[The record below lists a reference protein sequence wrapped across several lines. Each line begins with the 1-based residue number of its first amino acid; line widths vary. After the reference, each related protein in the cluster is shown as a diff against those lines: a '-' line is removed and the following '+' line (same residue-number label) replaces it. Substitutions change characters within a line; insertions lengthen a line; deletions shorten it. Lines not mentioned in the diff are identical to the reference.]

1 MKRLAAAFTVI
12 VLAVL
17 SALAGMQSPTTKDQ
31 QPRDGRNADKLIQ
44 FRAVDIFIDSKD
56 QPLAAYQLEF
66 KASKGEVKIV
76 GIEGGEHERFR
87 NPPYYDPQAM
97 QQERVIIAAF
107 NTAPAPALPTG
118 RTRIATIH
126 VQLVGNVEPEFVV
139 APSVV
144 ATTQRAKIEA
154 KVEVKMR
161 ETSSSKQDDQ
171 S

>member
-12 VLAVL
+12 VLAGV
-17 SALAGMQSPTTKDQ
+17 SALAAMQSSDAKDQ
-31 QPRDGRNADKLIQ
+31 QSRDGRNADKLIQ

-66 KASKGEVKIV
+66 KASKGDVKIV

-87 NPPYYDPQAM
+87 KPPYYDPQAM
-97 QQERVIIAAF
+97 QHERVIIAAF
-107 NTAPAPALPTG
+107 NTAPELALPTG

-126 VQLVGNVEPEFVV
+126 LQVSGDIEPEYVV
-139 APSVV
+139 KPSVLA
-144 ATTQRAKIEA
+144 ATHGKKIQAE
-154 KVEVKMR
+154 VEVKMR
-161 ETSSSKQDDQ
+161 ESSSSKQDAE